1 MTNGRAGGV
10 GNRVRWLL
18 ALPALAALLAST
30 AGCMVGAPTAA
41 APSSWAPAPAASA
54 PAEPATPSAPRPE
67 RAVRAPDSV
76 GPLSRAAEGRPA
88 AKVPVRGAALP
99 DARQARGAVPAE
111 ITIDDLGISLPIR
124 PVGVAEDGSMELPE
138 TVSQAGWYE
147 FGARPADRGGITVLA
162 AHVDTREEGLGQFA
176 RLREAREGSIVMV
189 TDRGGDRYEYRVVQV
204 TRIAKSKVPWDGI
217 FDRAGPSRLA
227 IVTCGGEYDRDRGS
241 YRDNV
246 IVLAEA
252 T

>member
-1 MTNGRAGGV
+1 
-10 GNRVRWLL
+10 
-18 ALPALAALLAST
+18 
-30 AGCMVGAPTAA
+30 
-41 APSSWAPAPAASA
+41 
-54 PAEPATPSAPRPE
+54 
-67 RAVRAPDSV
+67 
-76 GPLSRAAEGRPA
+76 
-88 AKVPVRGAALP
+88 
-99 DARQARGAVPAE
+99 
-111 ITIDDLGISLPIR
+111 
-124 PVGVAEDGSMELPE
+124 MELPE

-176 RLREAREGSIVMV
+176 RLREARQGSIVMV